1 MEFASLDPFF
11 AYLKQPNPLD
21 NDQQMFELLHE
32 QLLANAA
39 PFQETVQ
46 AVFDLCESGL
56 VVRPDLLQI
65 LSESFEN
72 GPWPPEQPDD
82 ADVAGEETSDNDGE
96 QEHTAA
102 VDRMA
107 WLECVEAAEQLSVGR
122 FSLAAITAAVCVALA
137 PPPTGAAAV
146 ARPPPKPDACAT
158 FAMGVLDAA
167 ATRASLCKPCRH
179 ALGGSCM
186 LTSCAFEHDLSSIPC
201 RHWMDPRGCAHELG
215 GQRGC
220 PFAHGETALL
230 PSAHALLAQLR
241 TRQPGQAL
249 LAPDLAADETS
260 FPALHALGSVKHKA
274 RAEPLVAENL
284 LLKFIFQRE
293 GASRAREQ
301 CSAMAPQAAHKTQGQ
316 PLSAVLKEWVE
327 GGKTV
332 AEQYATLRAEA
343 KPLLKARNALL
354 ERATRF
360 YRSGQ
365 GAAAKQASL
374 EATAINVRLHA
385 VQQDAAKAIFSARN
399 SAEAL
404 RKGLVDLHGLHVSE
418 VDACLRAILPQ
429 LAQTGV
435 QAATVLTGSG
445 HHSHGTGRLR
455 QLVQAVA
462 AELELPLTDIKDAK
476 GYTGGYSIGLS
487 SLS

>member
-1 MEFASLDPFF
+1 
-11 AYLKQPNPLD
+11 
-21 NDQQMFELLHE
+21 
-32 QLLANAA
+32 
-39 PFQETVQ
+39 
-46 AVFDLCESGL
+46 
-56 VVRPDLLQI
+56 
-65 LSESFEN
+65 
-72 GPWPPEQPDD
+72 
-82 ADVAGEETSDNDGE
+82 
-96 QEHTAA
+96 
-102 VDRMA
+102 
-107 WLECVEAAEQLSVGR
+107 
-122 FSLAAITAAVCVALA
+122 
-137 PPPTGAAAV
+137 
-146 ARPPPKPDACAT
+146 
-158 FAMGVLDAA
+158 
-167 ATRASLCKPCRH
+167 
-179 ALGGSCM
+179 M
-186 LTSCAFEHDLSSIPC
+186 LTSCTFEHDLSSIPC

-241 TRQPGQAL
+241 TRQPGQVL
-249 LAPDLAADETS
+249 LAPDLAADEAS
-260 FPALHALGSVKHKA
+260 FPALHALGSVKHKTLPPT
-274 RAEPLVAENL
+274 RAEPLVAEDL

-293 GASRAREQ
+293 GPPRAREQ

-385 VQQDAAKAIFSARN
+385 VQQNAAKAIFSARN

-404 RKGLVDLHGLHVSE
+404 GKGLVDLHGLHVSE

-429 LAQTGV
+429 LAQAGV

-445 HHSHGTGRLR
+445 HHSHGTGRLG

-462 AELELPLTDIKDAK
+462 AELDLPLSDIKDAN